1 MRSIWNKRAN
11 VANKICE
18 LCLSPDLG
26 GLELYMMRA
35 SHFLSKDGECISVVN
50 EAGKLKSYY
59 ENTSYRYFTLK
70 RRNVLFSWISARSL
84 ARIIDDE
91 SVDVLHVHWTKD
103 LPVAVTAKLLSK
115 RKPRV
120 VQSRHMTM
128 TRFKD
133 DFYHRFLY
141 KNIDLMLAVTHQ
153 VKSQIEKFIP
163 ASIRPKTQ
171 VLYIGAEQPAIIGAE
186 EKKSRRE
193 QLGLHESFTV
203 GIVGRI
209 EPQKGQYLVID
220 AIEKMI
226 AQGIDA
232 RALIVGH
239 PMNEEYLML
248 LQNDVAVRGLDDR
261 IIFTGFTREAQAMMQ
276 LCDVMVLATEN
287 ETFGLVLIEAM
298 MCGVCVCASD
308 SGGPLE
314 IIDDGVNGL
323 LFKTFDA
330 DDLADKLS
338 VLYREG
344 DVRKQ
349 YADAGKQKALDVF
362 ESQKQ
367 FEELKSALE
376 GLCE

>member
-1 MRSIWNKRAN
+1 MAK
-11 VANKICE
+11 KILE

-35 SHFLSKDGECISVVN
+35 SRYLSDHGECISVIN
-50 EAGKLKSYY
+50 GQGKLKSYY
-59 ENTSYRYFTLK
+59 ENSVYRYFTLK
-70 RRNVLFSWISARSL
+70 RRKVFLSWLSARHL

-91 SVDVLHVHWTKD
+91 AVDIVHLHWTKD
-103 LPVAVTAKLLSK
+103 LPVAIMAKLISK

-133 DFYHRFLY
+133 DIYHRFLY
-141 KNIDLMLAVTHQ
+141 KNMEMILAVTHQ
-153 VKSQIEKFIP
+153 VKGQIEKFIP
-163 ASIRPKTQ
+163 EKIRPKIE
-171 VLYIGAEQPAIIGAE
+171 VLYIGADQPVIITEE
-186 EKKSRRE
+186 EKKRRRE
-193 QLGLHESFTV
+193 QLGLSDSFTV

-220 AIEKMI
+220 AIEKLI
-226 AQGIDA
+226 LQGIDA

-239 PMNEEYLML
+239 PMNEEYLAE
-248 LQNDVAVRGLDDR
+248 LQSDVAARGLSER
-261 IIFTGFTREAQAMMQ
+261 ILFTGFTREAQVMMQ
-276 LCDVMVLATEN
+276 LFDVMVLATEN

-298 MCGVCVCASD
+298 MCGVCSVASD

-314 IIDDGVNGL
+314 IIDNGINGL

-330 DDLADKLS
+330 EALADKLIR
-338 VLYREG
+338 LYRDNSLRE
-344 DVRKQ
+344 Q
-349 YADAGKQKALDVF
+349 YANAGKNKVLEMF

-367 FEELKSALE
+367 FEQLRLLLE
-376 GLCE
+376 QV